1 MVLRFICIFTDFS
14 KYLSRAYLCYI
25 LCYTLLSTQLI
36 SEDGRELF
44 TSSCWRKLIPK
55 IIIPLEVDKGYINDT
70 LVLWEN
76 NRISNISARA
86 AWENWQKRL
95 HLMWILIDE
104 QEISKQRSCAIL
116 IPTSGPLHM
125 LFHLPGRLFPSILP
139 PPPPFILQDMTLLYV
154 LVLPWLSQGD
164 LSGFANWFSIWRNIF
179 IRFFPFFLY
188 PLLSLQLCWHLCDY
202 LINVCFTCTASSV
215 KAEADFYT
223 SSSWQKPRH
232 RVNVQ

>member
-1 MVLRFICIFTDFS
+1 MSRKFLNREVVPYSFLPRALCTCSFICLEGYFLPF
-14 KYLSRAYLCYI
+14 YP
-25 LCYTLLSTQLI
+25 LLLLLYYKIWLI
-36 SEDGRELF
+36 
-44 TSSCWRKLIPK
+44 
-55 IIIPLEVDKGYINDT
+55 
-70 LVLWEN
+70 
-76 NRISNISARA
+76 
-86 AWENWQKRL
+86 
-95 HLMWILIDE
+95 
-104 QEISKQRSCAIL
+104 
-116 IPTSGPLHM
+116 
-125 LFHLPGRLFPSILP
+125 
-139 PPPPFILQDMTLLYV
+139 LYV